1 VASRDGKRVFVANGG
16 EGTVSAIDVASGKVV
31 GSATVGKRAWNMA
44 LSPDGSK
51 LYTANGR
58 SNSVSVIDTTTFTT
72 IKSIPVGGLP
82 WGVWIRTP
90 K

>member
-1 VASRDGKRVFVANGG
+1 VFVANGG
-16 EGTVSAIDVASGKVV
+16 EGTVSAIDVASGKVS

-58 SNSVSVIDTTTFTT
+58 SNSVSVIDTSTFTT

-82 WGVWIRTP
+82 WGVWIRAP

>member
-1 VASRDGKRVFVANGG
+1 
-16 EGTVSAIDVASGKVV
+16 
-31 GSATVGKRAWNMA
+31 MA

-58 SNSVSVIDTTTFTT
+58 SNSVSVIDTSTFTT

-82 WGVWIRTP
+82 WGVWIRAP